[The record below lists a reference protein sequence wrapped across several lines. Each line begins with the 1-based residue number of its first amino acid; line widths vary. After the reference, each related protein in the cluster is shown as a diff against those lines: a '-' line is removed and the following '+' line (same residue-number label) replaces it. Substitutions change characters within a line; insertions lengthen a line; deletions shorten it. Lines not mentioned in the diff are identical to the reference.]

1 MAQNKSPKIP
11 DYLVYEI
18 LNKKIYYRNYKKVLS
33 GELPVEAIRG
43 STIFQSLIAFK
54 IIEFLAKNL
63 DLKKYVVLPNEIG
76 YFYKPKKWL
85 NLDIAVVSKEK
96 FGKPKG
102 SYIKVPP
109 EIVFE
114 IDTKADLENFNTF
127 FEYMEEKT
135 KKLLDSGVK
144 QVIWIFTSPK
154 KIFVA
159 NQNSKRWFITDY
171 NDDIELSI
179 NRIKLNLDKLL
190 KEYE

>member
-18 LNKKIYYRNYKKVLS
+18 LNKKVYYRNYKKVLS

-63 DLKKYVVLPNEIG
+63 DLKKYVVL
-76 YFYKPKKWL
+76 L
-85 NLDIAVVSKEK
+85 N
-96 FGKPKG
+96 
-102 SYIKVPP
+102 

-127 FEYMEEKT
+127 FEYMEGKT

-159 NQNSKRWFITDY
+159 NKDSKRWFITDY

-190 KEYE
+190 LNH